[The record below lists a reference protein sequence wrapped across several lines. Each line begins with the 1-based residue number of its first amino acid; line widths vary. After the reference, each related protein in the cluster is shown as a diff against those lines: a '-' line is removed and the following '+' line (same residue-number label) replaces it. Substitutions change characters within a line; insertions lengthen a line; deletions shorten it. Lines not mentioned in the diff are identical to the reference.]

1 METMRRTNRAGFTL
15 IELMIVVAIIAIISS
30 IAIPRLMSARL
41 SANEAAA
48 ISALRSIA
56 TAQAQLQ
63 SSGAIDTDADGT
75 GEYGFFGE
83 LSGTDPVRIPT
94 GVPAVPGAGTVG
106 TDELVPSILSTQ
118 FGNVAASLVVRQGYV
133 FQMWLPAATAGGL
146 VGAVAEAP
154 NGGSSATF
162 PNPNNA
168 EIMWCAYAWP
178 ADYNKTGN
186 RAFFTSHEG
195 ELLQYMNRSLTPYD
209 GAVKM
214 PTFSEAF
221 STPGDMHSALRIGV
235 IGGADNTIW
244 TPVQM

>member
-1 METMRRTNRAGFTL
+1 MRTTSRAGFTL

-56 TAQAQLQ
+56 TSQAQLQ
-63 SSGAIDTDADGT
+63 SSGAIDTDADGA
-75 GEYGFFGE
+75 GEYGYFGE
-83 LSGTDPVRIPT
+83 LSGVDPVRVSAA
-94 GVPAVPGAGTVG
+94 GVPAAGALG
-106 TDELVPSILSTQ
+106 TDELVPSILSVQ
-118 FGNVAASLVVRQGYV
+118 FGNVAASVVVRQGYI
-133 FQMWLPAATAGGL
+133 FQMWLPAPTAGGL
-146 VGAVAEAP
+146 VGGIAEAAT
-154 NGGSSATF
+154 GGSSATF
-162 PNPNNA
+162 PDPNNG
-168 EIMWCAYAWP
+168 EIMWCSYAWP
-178 ADYNKTGN
+178 VETHKTGN

-195 ELLQYMNRSLTPYD
+195 ELLQYLNRSANPYN

-214 PTFSEAF
+214 PAFDEAF
-221 STPGDMHSALRIGV
+221 SVPGDMHSALRIGV

>member
-1 METMRRTNRAGFTL
+1 METMRRNNRAGFTL

-83 LSGTDPVRIPT
+83 LAGADPVRIPT

-118 FGNVAASLVVRQGYV
+118 FGNVAASVVVRQGYV
-133 FQMWLPAATAGGL
+133 FQIWLPAATAGGL

-162 PNPNNA
+162 PNSNNG

-178 ADYNKTGN
+178 IETNKTGN

-195 ELLQYMNRSLTPYD
+195 ELLQCMNRSLTPYD

-214 PTFSEAF
+214 PGFSEAF